1 MWEPKP
7 RRVPLPLG
15 PAPGLCEKTTSR
27 LLAPGPARLTWL
39 PVCAWELLLPSGP
52 GPRHGQGVLPPL
64 PRVPVGRAGDSDK
77 TRVRCLRGLFGG
89 VLSCWMGLGVRV
101 LMQHMESP
109 DQDPS
114 PPLHPKSPVAV
125 QGEP

>member
-15 PAPGLCEKTTSR
+15 PASGLCEKTTSR
-27 LLAPGPARLTWL
+27 LLARGPARLTWL

-52 GPRHGQGVLPPL
+52 GPRQGQGVLPLL

-77 TRVRCLRGLFGG
+77 QEYGACVGY
-89 VLSCWMGLGVRV
+89 LGEFSRAGWDLGFVC
-101 LMQHMESP
+101 
-109 DQDPS
+109 
-114 PPLHPKSPVAV
+114 
-125 QGEP
+125 